1 MNKSTSVK
9 SPPWGD
15 LGGLKAIIIE
25 DELIAAQNLQRLI
38 EQVNR
43 NIEIIAVLK
52 SIEASVK
59 WFSANPN
66 PDLVFM
72 DIHLSDGSS
81 FSIFE
86 KVKITAPVIF
96 TTAYDEYAL
105 KAFEVNSIDYL
116 LKPINIKELERA
128 IEKFSRFS
136 SNEEMIAQMLSMFKK
151 EKKNYKSIFLIPHKD
166 KFIPLSVNDIAYI
179 YSENKIA
186 KMVTF
191 DNRTFHEFSS
201 LDEIQ
206 RQINPAKFF
215 RANRQFIISYKAI
228 KDISTWFDGKLSINL
243 TIETP
248 EKVIISRVRVS
259 EFKEWYT
266 EVKN

>member
-1 MNKSTSVK
+1 MNKPVSVK
-9 SPPWGD
+9 SSPLGD
-15 LGGLKAIIIE
+15 LGGLKAVIVE
-25 DELIAAQNLQRLI
+25 DELVAAQNLQRLI

-116 LKPINIKELERA
+116 MKPINVKELERA
-128 IEKFSRFS
+128 IEKFSRFN
-136 SNEEMIAQMLSMFKK
+136 SNEGVIAQMLTMFKQ
-151 EKKNYKSIFLIPHKD
+151 EKKDYKSIFLIPHKD

-179 YSENKIA
+179 YAENKVA
-186 KMVTF
+186 KIVTL

-206 RQINPAKFF
+206 RQLDPDKFF
-215 RANRQFIISYKAI
+215 RASRQFIISHKAI
-228 KDISTWFDGKLSINL
+228 KDISTWFGGKLSINL
-243 TIETP
+243 TVETP
-248 EKVIISRVRVS
+248 EKVTISRERVS
-259 EFKEWYT
+259 KFKDWYT
-266 EVKN
+266 EIKK

>member
-1 MNKSTSVK
+1 M
-9 SPPWGD
+9 
-15 LGGLKAIIIE
+15 KAVIVE
-25 DELIAAQNLQRLI
+25 DENVAALNLKRLIA
-38 EQVNR
+38 QVSQK
-43 NIEIIAVLK
+43 IEIVVVLE
-52 SIEASVK
+52 SIEESVD
-59 WFSANPN
+59 WFTANPN

-81 FSIFE
+81 FTIFE

-128 IEKFSRFS
+128 IEKFKRFN
-136 SNEEMIAQMLSMFKK
+136 SNEEMIANMLTLFKK
-151 EKKNYKSIFLIPHKD
+151 EKKDCKSMFLIPHKD
-166 KFIPLSVNDIAYI
+166 KFIPLSVKDIAYI
-179 YSENKIA
+179 YAENKIS
-186 KMVTF
+186 KMVTL

-206 RQINPAKFF
+206 RQIDPDKFF
-215 RANRQFIISYKAI
+215 RASRQFIISRKAI
-228 KDISTWFDGKLSINL
+228 KHISVWFAGKLSIHL
-243 TIETP
+243 TVETP
-248 EKVIISRVRVS
+248 EKIIVSRARAS

-266 EVKN
+266 R